1 MKKNT
6 EANIDFYKIYQLFL
20 QDPESLVDNI
30 PHLWNID
37 TLEMEVANTKGVF
50 VEFFDHLREEQN
62 SYWDWDY
69 YVERPEWADITKEL
83 HKKYQKPIE
92 DLSEYLFIKDI
103 REFFCSSEFN
113 SKFSYQKRADWIYEV
128 IEQKE
133 LEEKG
138 KGWKWYFQ
146 QWHLPPRKDQ
156 TYHWHGKKKVPSTY
170 LRGIKGSNTG
180 HRFIQLHP
188 ELRDRVWKTGGYK
201 VFYRFHRSDLIYIE
215 KWMGAELF
223 DLFLMWCLK
232 KHRIVRVDMA
242 VTLTYKEV
250 YPFLA
255 NLGSKDIKD
264 FLPYGFLLLARKS
277 NNENFQD
284 RLLTAFNPKD
294 FSPDNLPFYDS
305 TFFEEF
311 IHEKKN
317 QAASS
322 KQPPFQYAAFDFY
335 KDFLPF
341 VKGNGEARD
350 LKRERLNFLDKLFTV
365 VEKNQEFNSE
375 QFPFSSIQMAKKA
388 INIQGNYTDIRG
400 TGSFA
405 SKYSGLTHSFIVYD
419 KKVQSQLI
427 EKGLEKKYDMD
438 KDTQVSSER
447 GKQRQFY
454 IEQPWAWRFEF
465 KTYGRDFFK
474 KTFPKKEYLYNDGIS
489 IYPPYKF
496 GSEEDHWHLT
506 FREYVSSKL
515 KDYFYEEIYN
525 TAAYFRYIFEENIDF
540 REHIRNFL
548 IKKWRTKEE
557 LDYYRNNKQE
567 LTKEIEQDE

>member
-6 EANIDFYKIYQLFL
+6 EASINFYEIYQLFL
-20 QDPESLVDNI
+20 QKPESLLDNI
-30 PHLWNID
+30 PRLWNID
-37 TLEMEVANTKGVF
+37 TLEIELANTRGLF
-50 VEFFDHLREEQN
+50 VEFFGHVRREAN
-62 SYWDWDY
+62 SYWEWDY
-69 YVERPEWADITKEL
+69 YIERPEWAEVTKEL
-83 HKKYQKPIE
+83 HKKYEKSTK
-92 DLSEYLFIKDI
+92 DLSEYLFLKDI
-103 REFFCSSEFN
+103 QEFFCSSELN
-113 SKFSYQKRADWIYEV
+113 SKFSYQKRADWVYQVVE
-128 IEQKE
+128 EKE

-156 TYHWHGKKKVPSTY
+156 TFHWNGKKRVPSTY
-170 LRGIKGSNTG
+170 LRGIKGANTG
-180 HRFIQLHP
+180 HRFLQLHP
-188 ELRDRVWKTGGYK
+188 ELKDSATKTGGYK

-215 KWMGAELF
+215 KWMGVELF

-232 KHRIVRVDMA
+232 KNHIVRIDMQ
-242 VTLTYKEV
+242 VTLTYNDV
-250 YPFLA
+250 YPFLP
-255 NLGSKDIKD
+255 NLKSKDIKN
-264 FLPYGFLLLARKS
+264 FLPYSFLLLARTNS
-277 NNENFQD
+277 NENFQD
-284 RLLTAFNPKD
+284 RILTAFNPKD
-294 FSPDNLPFYDS
+294 FSPKNLPFYDS

-322 KQPPFQYAAFDFY
+322 KQPAFQYAAFDFY

-341 VKGNGEARD
+341 IKSDGESRD
-350 LKRERLNFLDKLFTV
+350 FRRERLNFLDKLFTV
-365 VEKNQEFNSE
+365 IEKNQEFNSE

-388 INIQGNYTDIRG
+388 KNIEGNYKDIRG

-419 KKVQSQLI
+419 KKLQSQLV
-427 EKGLEKKYDMD
+427 EEGLEKKYDMD

-447 GKQRQFY
+447 GKQRKIY

-465 KTYGRDFFK
+465 KTYGRDFFQK
-474 KTFPKKEYLYNDGIS
+474 KIKAEEIYPNDEIA
-489 IYPPYKF
+489 IEPPYKF
-496 GSEEDHWHLT
+496 YSERDHWNLT

-540 REHIRNFL
+540 QKHIRNFL
-548 IKKWRTKEE
+548 LTNWRTKKE
-557 LDYYRNNKQE
+557 LDEYRGNKQKLFRE
-567 LTKEIEQDE
+567 QGQDE